1 VLKRGTARD
10 EMRWFW
16 SRILVLLLGAT
27 TPAFADDEP
36 PIEGSTS
43 DASGE
48 RVTTAASALPGSFYP
63 PGIDYP
69 PMQGL
74 GTGVSIYVDHTYETT
89 DDLSTFWWVKGSGRN
104 YRVAV
109 GGLYQSGGL
118 HLNAEV
124 PVQYTQLFI
133 DSLMGLDP
141 TPADK
146 TKAVVSLGD
155 IITGAT
161 YVWDL
166 PLDAAKTE
174 WGLGLRVRWPTHTT
188 KYKFGLVDGSIL
200 EFGFPYYLHLE
211 PSVLLSTKLGHVSV
225 TINEG
230 VLAMLARDVW
240 IGDILQPIPNLYFW
254 ESHLAADIAATDW
267 LDLSVEV
274 LSCMQLNQVTVSNM
288 TNLNGTRAVF
298 INPGVTID
306 LGSYRLALAG
316 RFGLPGRSSRDL
328 GVITFSGSNA
338 YLARVSYMF

>member
-1 VLKRGTARD
+1 
-10 EMRWFW
+10 MRWFW
-16 SRILVLLLGAT
+16 SRILVLLLGAA
-27 TPAFADDEP
+27 TPTFADDES
-36 PIEGSTS
+36 PIEGNTS

-48 RVTTAASALPGSFYP
+48 RGTTTAPAPPKSFYP

-74 GTGVSIYVDHTYETT
+74 GAGVSIYVDHTYETT
-89 DDLSTFWWVKGSGRN
+89 NDLSTFWWVKGSGRN

-133 DSLMGLDP
+133 DTLMGLDP

-146 TKAVVSLGD
+146 TKSVVSLGD

-161 YVWDL
+161 YLWDL

-174 WGLGLRVRWPTHTT
+174 FGLGLRVRWPTHTT
-188 KYKFGLVDGSIL
+188 KYKFGLVDGSSL

-211 PSVLLSTKLGHVSV
+211 PGLLLSTRLGPVSL

-240 IGDILQPIPNLYFW
+240 IGDILQPIPNVYFW
-254 ESHLAADIAATDW
+254 ESHVAADVVATDW
-267 LDLSVEV
+267 LDFSVEV
-274 LSCMQLNQVTVSNM
+274 LSCVQLNQVTVSTM
-288 TNLNGTRAVF
+288 TNLNNTRAVF
-298 INPGVTID
+298 ITPGVTID
-306 LGSYRLALAG
+306 LGNYRLVLAG
-316 RFGLPGRSSRDL
+316 RFGLPGRSSRDF